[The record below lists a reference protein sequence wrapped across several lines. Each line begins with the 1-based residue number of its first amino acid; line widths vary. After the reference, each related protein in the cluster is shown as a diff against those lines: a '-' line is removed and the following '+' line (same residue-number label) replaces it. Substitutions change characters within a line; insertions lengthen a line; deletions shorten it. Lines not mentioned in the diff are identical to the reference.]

1 MTESGAR
8 IPPELVR
15 AAQSGDPD
23 AITALVQAAYPLVR
37 RWSLVATGDPMAADD
52 VTQEALVR
60 TVRGLGRFGGRSAF
74 ETWLFTTTRNCA
86 RDFQR
91 RERRANRFR
100 TGPVIE
106 EEPIAADEPDPLA
119 EIERREARR
128 ALHTFID
135 ALPERQRLVFDLVEL
150 QGYAASEVAEMLDIA
165 AVSVRAHL
173 FKARRALRTRIL
185 QDTPELA
192 KEAR

>member
-1 MTESGAR
+1 M
-8 IPPELVR
+8 
-15 AAQSGDPD
+15 
-23 AITALVQAAYPLVR
+23 
-37 RWSLVATGDPMAADD
+37 
-52 VTQEALVR
+52 
-60 TVRGLGRFGGRSAF
+60 
-74 ETWLFTTTRNCA
+74 
-86 RDFQR
+86 
-91 RERRANRFR
+91 
-100 TGPVIE
+100 
-106 EEPIAADEPDPLA
+106 A